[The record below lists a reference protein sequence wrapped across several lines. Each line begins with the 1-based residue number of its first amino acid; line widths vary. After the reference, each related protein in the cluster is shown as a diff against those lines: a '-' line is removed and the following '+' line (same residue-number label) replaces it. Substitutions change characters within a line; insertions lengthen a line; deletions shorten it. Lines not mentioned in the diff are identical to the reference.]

1 MIARRLTSEK
11 ALAEK
16 PKISE
21 KELKE
26 SMKNKKKDKKKT
38 SMRFAFIFLLFL

>member
-16 PKISE
+16 PKVDE
-21 KELKE
+21 KELKGK
-26 SMKNKKKDKKKT
+26 MKNKKNDKKKK
-38 SMRFAFIFLLFL
+38 